1 MRIVRGV
8 ISSKFSKSDFI
19 CSCSNEESTD
29 GDIAEM
35 GLNLAKEVKN
45 HLQNP
50 EVSRSIGRISFI
62 GYSLGGVIIRAAL
75 PHLNEYSSRFYSF
88 VSFSSPHL
96 GYLLSSS
103 SLVDAGIWV
112 MKKWLG
118 CKSLKQLS
126 FKDEKDFEKC
136 FLYNLSKQEG
146 LGWFHN
152 IIFAGSMEDEYVPF
166 ESARLQKIREGGNS
180 RYLFIH

>member
-1 MRIVRGV
+1 MRLVKGI
-8 ISSKFSKSDFI
+8 ICSKFPKADFL
-19 CSCSNEESTD
+19 CSCSNEETTD

-35 GLNLAKEVKN
+35 GINLAREVQS
-45 HLQNP
+45 HMQNP
-50 EVSRSIGRISFI
+50 EISRSVGRISFI

-75 PHLNEYSSRFYSF
+75 PYLSEYSSRFYSF

-96 GYLLSSS
+96 GYLMGGS

-126 FKDEKDFEKC
+126 FKDEKDFENC
-136 FLYNLSKQEG
+136 FLYSLSKKEG

-152 IIFAGSMEDEYVPF
+152 IVFVGSMEDEYVPY

-180 RYLFIH
+180 R